1 MPERPEREGNSD
13 VGAAGASPP
22 KRNWWQMAAI
32 VMAVGIIAAFG
43 VLIFS
48 SSDEGL
54 EGEVW
59 VVDQLIIDGTFKVP
73 ISGTILTAVFEDGG
87 VSGVAGCNDYFG
99 GYEEQ
104 DDTIEFTEPGLT
116 RAFCGEP
123 AGTMLQEIAYMALLQ
138 TADGFERDDKSLTLR
153 DGNDPLIV
161 FSATSSDE

>member
-1 MPERPEREGNSD
+1 MPDQPEREGTSD

-22 KRNWWQMAAI
+22 ERNWWQVAAI
-32 VMAVGIIAAFG
+32 VMAAGVIVAFG
-43 VLIFS
+43 VLAFS

-59 VVDQLIIDGTFKVP
+59 VVDQLIIDGTFKAP
-73 ISGTILTAVFEDGG
+73 ISGTILTAVFEDG
-87 VSGVAGCNDYFG
+87 VVNGVAGCNDYFG
-99 GYEEQ
+99 GYEEE

-116 RAFCGEP
+116 RAFCNEP

-138 TADGFERDDKSLTLR
+138 TADGFERDGNSLTLR

-161 FSATSSDE
+161 FSAAPSD